1 MKWSCNCIDSIS
13 SNTTIKSSIV
23 RFTEWNYLGKIVT
36 CEDKS
41 LNTDYQ
47 VTYVVFVLYLM
58 HSDLTCLDEDGH
70 DVYAS
75 YKQSQTFTF
84 IFKDTTLG
92 FGGGTDF
99 DHLSDSGCNSISAG
113 LIVVIVI
120 VVIIVIL
127 LIVWIVIRSRKTSS
141 MFIIRECYV

>member
-1 MKWSCNCIDSIS
+1 
-13 SNTTIKSSIV
+13 
-23 RFTEWNYLGKIVT
+23 
-36 CEDKS
+36 
-41 LNTDYQ
+41 
-47 VTYVVFVLYLM
+47 M
-58 HSDLTCLDEDGH
+58 HSDLTCLDEDGN

-84 IFKDTTLG
+84 TFKDTTLG

-99 DHLSDSGCNSISAG
+99 DHLSDNGCNSISAG